1 MLDGAQQRSR
11 IAVRT
16 ALLVIGRR
24 LVVRSAQLCPFREFV
39 LRAGSVQFELEPD
52 NLFLQDL
59 GLLRIFR
66 GRAWELAVQHPQL

>member
-1 MLDGAQQRSR
+1 MSDGAQQRSR
-11 IAVRT
+11 IAVHT

-52 NLFLQDL
+52 DLFLQDL

-66 GRAWELAVQHPQL
+66 SWTRELAVQYP